1 MASGIRVQTQGT
13 LSVALVG
20 KRAGAF
26 VAGFRAVPG
35 VRIVAVCEADP
46 AARAALAARA
56 GVAGAD
62 AYADF
67 NDLLRRARPEAVAI
81 GTPMHLHV
89 PQSVAA
95 LVDGR
100 HVLCEVTA
108 AVDLDECRTLA
119 AAARRAARAGGVQY
133 MMAENAN
140 YRSDLVLVRT
150 LARAGLFGRVYFA
163 EGEYIHDVKH
173 LHRTADG
180 TPTWRA
186 TWQVGKRGA
195 TYATHSL
202 GPVLEC
208 FGPEA
213 RVAMVSCH
221 GSGVWSDPS
230 LPHDDTCLMTCH
242 VEGGGLIKV
251 RLDMMSNRPHEMSW
265 YAVQGTNGAYEAA
278 RAGATGA
285 VAWFGENAPDPRNE
299 RRWGRLANHEDALPD
314 WMRGPVAEQA
324 RAAGHGG
331 GDFWVAHQF
340 ATAILEGRPVP
351 IGIDRALAY
360 TVPGLVSEASI
371 AAGGM
376 PLPVPV
382 I

>member
-265 YAVQGTNGAYEAA
+265 YAVQGTKGAYEAA
-278 RAGATGA
+278 RAGASGA

-360 TVPGLVSEASI
+360 TVPGLVSEESI

>member
-1 MASGIRVQTQGT
+1 
-13 LSVALVG
+13 VG

-26 VAGFRAVPG
+26 VAGFLAVPG
-35 VRIVAVCEADP
+35 VRIVAVGEADP
-46 AARAALAARA
+46 GARAALAARA
-56 GVAGAD
+56 GVTEAD
-62 AYADF
+62 TYADF
-67 NDLLRRARPEAVAI
+67 DDLLSRARPEAVAI

-95 LVDGR
+95 LDDGR

-108 AVDLDECRTLA
+108 AVNLDECRTLA
-119 AAARRAARAGGVQY
+119 ASARRAGRVSGVQY

-140 YRSDLVLVRT
+140 YRGDLVLVRT
-150 LARAGLFGRVYFA
+150 LAQSGRFGRVYFA

-186 TWQVGKRGA
+186 TWQVGRRGA

-221 GSGVWSDPS
+221 GSGAWSDPS
-230 LPHDDTCLMTCH
+230 LPHDDTCLMTCQ

-265 YAVQGTNGAYEAA
+265 YAVQGTHGAYEAA

-285 VAWFGENAPDPRNE
+285 VAWFGANAPDPRNE
-299 RRWGRLANHEDALPD
+299 RRWGSLADHEGALPE
-314 WMRGPVAEQA
+314 WMRGPVADEA

-351 IGIDRALAY
+351 IGIERALAY

-371 AAGGM
+371 AAGGVPM
-376 PLPVPV
+376 PVPA

>member
-1 MASGIRVQTQGT
+1 MASGIRVQTRGT

-35 VRIVAVCEADP
+35 VRIVAVCEANP
-46 AARAALAARA
+46 VARAALAARA
-56 GVAGAD
+56 GVDEAD

-67 NDLLRRARPEAVAI
+67 DDLLRRARPEAVAI

-95 LVDGR
+95 LDDGR

-119 AAARRAARAGGVQY
+119 ASARRAARVGGVQY

-140 YRSDLVLVRT
+140 YRPDLVLVRT
-150 LARAGLFGRVYFA
+150 LALAGRFGRVYFA

-173 LHRTADG
+173 LHRHPDG

-213 RVAMVSCH
+213 RVATVSCH
-221 GSGVWSDPS
+221 GSGAWSDPS

-242 VEGGGLIKV
+242 VDGGGLIKV

-278 RAGATGA
+278 RAGASGA

-299 RRWGRLANHEDALPD
+299 RRWGRLADHEDALPD
-314 WMRGPVAEQA
+314 WMRGPAAEQA

-360 TVPGLVSEASI
+360 TVPGLVSEESI

>member
-1 MASGIRVQTQGT
+1 M
-13 LSVALVG
+13 ALVG

-35 VRIVAVCEADP
+35 VRIVAVCEANP
-46 AARAALAARA
+46 VARAALAARA
-56 GVAGAD
+56 GVDEAD

-67 NDLLRRARPEAVAI
+67 DDLLRRARPEAVAI

-95 LVDGR
+95 LDDGR

-119 AAARRAARAGGVQY
+119 ASARRAARVGGIQY

-140 YRSDLVLVRT
+140 YRPDLVLVRT

-221 GSGVWSDPS
+221 GSGAWSDPS

-265 YAVQGTNGAYEAA
+265 YAVQGTKGAYEAA
-278 RAGATGA
+278 RAGASGA